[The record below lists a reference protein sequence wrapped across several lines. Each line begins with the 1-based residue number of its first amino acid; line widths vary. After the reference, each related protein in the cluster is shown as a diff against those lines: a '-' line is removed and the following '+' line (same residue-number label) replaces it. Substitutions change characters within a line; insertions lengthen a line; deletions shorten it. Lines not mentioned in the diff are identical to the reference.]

1 MHGAPYR
8 HTVVSEGNCMN
19 VKVAKGSLSEEEI
32 VENVLAVVA
41 ALGDVVPR
49 KFKNVQA
56 LYLKTGESVALPL
69 YAALPDDGHKIE
81 DVAKPVKSK

>member
-1 MHGAPYR
+1 MLHR
-8 HTVVSEGNCMN
+8 HTVVSEGNCMSI
-19 VKVAKGSLSEEEI
+19 KVAKSLLTEEEI
-32 VENVLAVVA
+32 VQNVMAVVA

-69 YAALPDDGHKIE
+69 YAALPDDGQKIE
-81 DVAKPVKSK
+81 DIALPVKKSE